1 MSSFSDNLIND
12 ITLQYLTNKEFVNQ
26 TQKHLQAK
34 TFKVKPKEKKFYKK
48 RILAL
53 TKSLIYETEPED
65 PSMKLETLPPEI
77 PNLLTGYVKKTIE
90 YFKTLD
96 KTDIL
101 QKEYDDISIPSI
113 ESKNINPD
121 DKTTSEDTDKDFL
134 KSMRYNTTNTLD
146 NFVQKTIVSK
156 EKSDYPRKKN
166 VNLSDPS
173 LKNKG
178 LGKKKNIDTKYE
190 EESQNTKQRDTKK
203 KNKKD
208 ERRKKEQDS
217 KENNQTPV

>member
-113 ESKNINPD
+113 ESKNINPN
-121 DKTTSEDTDKDFL
+121 DKTTTEDTDKDFL

-208 ERRKKEQDS
+208 ERRKKEQDT

>member
-53 TKSLIYETEPED
+53 TKSLIYETEPEE

-77 PNLLTGYVKKTIE
+77 PNLLNGYVKKTIE

>member
-203 KNKKD
+203 KKKKD
-208 ERRKKEQDS
+208 ERRKKEQDT

>member
-101 QKEYDDISIPSI
+101 QKEYDDISIPNI
-113 ESKNINPD
+113 ESKNINPN
-121 DKTTSEDTDKDFL
+121 DKTTTEDTDKDFL

-208 ERRKKEQDS
+208 ERRKKEQDT